1 MAYIGQEITIEPG
14 EVFGKLTVFIERACD
29 RYRDD
34 EIPFLQTIV
43 FGNTNKLRQQFMD
56 QEFTDILIKVIAPS
70 GAVYWL
76 VAHRVVPTAMAAL
89 KDRMKNGDQTIE
101 LRGIDPRC
109 FLHLVAYAYTSVP
122 DAFIFG
128 HVILSGEDDT
138 NRHSLSSTEFYDLQ
152 KKRNVSAPSGE
163 TDDLKD
169 TIYLKNS
176 LPDTPTTSIEEKLF
190 QVCLYI
196 ATKRFGLP
204 DILKILQGQ
213 WMLTEALGYCKCSI
227 ANVCPLTAEKFDRET
242 WLEYFRLTRLP
253 EALTIVFKEVPQFAQ
268 DVVARAQGNMG
279 WDQGYYLQLQ
289 REQEMKV
296 RLMARLSQLTS

>member
-14 EVFGKLTVFIERACD
+14 KVFGKLTVSIERACD

-34 EIPFLQTIV
+34 EIPFLQTTV
-43 FGNTNKLRQQFMD
+43 FNLWQQFMS

-70 GAVYWL
+70 GVVYSL
-76 VAHRVVPTAMAAL
+76 VAHHVFLTAMTAL
-89 KDRMKNGDQTIE
+89 KDKMKNGDQTIE
-101 LRGIDPRC
+101 LHRIDPRC

-122 DAFIFG
+122 DALIFG

-138 NRHSLSSTEFYDLQ
+138 NRHSLSSTEFYGLQ
-152 KKRNVSAPSGE
+152 KTRNVSAPSGE
-163 TDDLKD
+163 TDDLND

-213 WMLTEALGYCKCSI
+213 WMLTEALGYCKCSV